1 MKANRFNN
9 LRIIKQT
16 TDALRT
22 EYVVSSNTDVWS
34 VTQRDSRWN
43 VKHHARHHRAVT
55 SIPQGQTILAFV
67 KNEVKA

>member
-1 MKANRFNN
+1 MKADRFTN
-9 LRIIKQT
+9 LRIVNQT

-55 SIPQGQTILAFV
+55 STPQGQTILAFV
-67 KNEVKA
+67 KQEVSA